1 MAQSRKPSAYG
12 TLPVYEWLF
21 LGGLFLTVGA
31 LLAAPVV
38 GGLGLALLVV
48 AGFQWSRLGGLEHAV
63 RIKRFHTP
71 RCYEGDTVSFRLQVE
86 NLTRRS
92 FLLTRIS
99 DRFAAGGGRRVK
111 GLIFELPAGGMA
123 ALAHQQTCDF
133 RRGVFVLGPVE
144 ITFSDELGL
153 FRRTIPFH
161 VYTELMVCPKPVK
174 VADLRLLGGGTLPH
188 VGSELLPC
196 EGRSEQFAGVRRY
209 RDGDPMRFVHWPTS
223 ARAQTLYVKEFDR
236 NTVTDVTILV
246 DMYET
251 GLTGIGGQTSC
262 EQRLRVVSAL
272 IATAVAKNHRVRV
285 IAAQEPLK
293 SSRLGGGT
301 KHLQYLLEWL
311 AMLEPRG
318 RGEIEN
324 VLVAEFS
331 HLRRGSTLALVLSST
346 NIKLDKL
353 CAIVR
358 ALSLRQIKVLA
369 AIIED
374 RSYYKLRPEQVAV
387 FEQATPL
394 EDIEESLRLSRCS
407 VYTLKRG
414 SDLLAGMR
422 EWQQ

>member
-1 MAQSRKPSAYG
+1 MTQSRKSSAYG

-21 LGGLFLTVGA
+21 LGGLFISVGA

-38 GGLGLALLVV
+38 GGLGLALLAV
-48 AGFQWSRLGGLEHAV
+48 AGFQWCRLGGLEHAV
-63 RIKRFHTP
+63 RIKRVHTP
-71 RCYEGDTVSFRLQVE
+71 RCYEGDPVSFRLRVE
-86 NLTRRS
+86 NLTRRN

-99 DRFAAGGGRRVK
+99 DRFTAGGGRRAK
-111 GLIFELPAGGMA
+111 GLIFELPASGVVE
-123 ALAHQQTCDF
+123 LAHQQICDF
-133 RRGVFVLGPVE
+133 RRGLFVIGPVE

-153 FRRTIPFH
+153 FYRTIPFH
-161 VYTELMVCPKPVK
+161 VYTELIVCPKPVK
-174 VADLRLLGGGTLPH
+174 ISDLRVLGAGTLPH
-188 VGSELLPC
+188 VGSELLHC

-236 NTVTDVTILV
+236 NTVTDVNVVV

-251 GLTGIGGQTSC
+251 GLAGIGGQTSC

-272 IATAVAKNHRVRV
+272 IATAIAKNHRVRV
-285 IAAQEPLK
+285 VAAQEPLK
-293 SSRLGGGT
+293 STRLGGGR

-324 VLVAEFS
+324 VLVDEFLR
-331 HLRRGSTLALVLSST
+331 LRRGSTLALVLSST
-346 NIKLDKL
+346 NIRLEKL

-374 RSYYKLRPEQVAV
+374 RSYYKLRPDQVAV
-387 FEQATPL
+387 FEQAAPL
-394 EDIEESLRLSRCS
+394 GDIEQALRLSRCT
-407 VYTLKRG
+407 VYTLERG
-414 SDLLAGMR
+414 SDLLAGIR
-422 EWQQ
+422 E